1 MERYKYKAL
10 ARFKLMTCRFVANA
24 LTHCATLL
32 GNNFLK
38 ENNYNIILHILF
50 IAVGPYKKFVTVGSC
65 PNKVKGRENMERIRI
80 FKEIRYTCRLEYACK
95 SWNLI
100 EDHGTLLAYRHS
112 GILVNTEPNQ
122 YSVKDRHNP
131 EIHLKDLYLRLI
143 THKHTIMKYKP
154 GSPFLSEKN
163 SVKSKTFT

>member
-1 MERYKYKAL
+1 MEGYKYKAL
-10 ARFKLMTCRFVANA
+10 AGFKLMTCRFVVNA

-38 ENNYNIILHILF
+38 ENNYTSFFVNCGR
-50 IAVGPYKKFVTVGSC
+50 AVSETRHSREWPY
-65 PNKVKGRENMERIRI
+65 KVKGRKNRERIRI
-80 FKEIRYTCRLEYACK
+80 FIEIRYGLEYACK

-122 YSVKDRHNP
+122 YWVKDRQSRNSPQRPLPSTYNSQAHHN
-131 EIHLKDLYLRLI
+131 EVWTGFTIFVRKKKGVRSI
-143 THKHTIMKYKP
+143 TFP
-154 GSPFLSEKN
+154 
-163 SVKSKTFT
+163 

>member
-1 MERYKYKAL
+1 MEGYKYKAL
-10 ARFKLMTCRFVANA
+10 AGFKLMTCRFVVNA

-38 ENNYNIILHILF
+38 GNNYMYNILHFLL
-50 IAVGPYKKFVTVGSC
+50 IAVGPYKKLVTVGSC
-65 PNKVKGRENMERIRI
+65 PYKVKGRENRERIRI
-80 FKEIRYTCRLEYACK
+80 FIEIRYGLEYACK

-122 YSVKDRHNP
+122 YWVKDRQSRNSPQRPLPSTYNSQAHHN
-131 EIHLKDLYLRLI
+131 EVWTGFTIFVRKKKGVRSI
-143 THKHTIMKYKP
+143 TFP
-154 GSPFLSEKN
+154 
-163 SVKSKTFT
+163 